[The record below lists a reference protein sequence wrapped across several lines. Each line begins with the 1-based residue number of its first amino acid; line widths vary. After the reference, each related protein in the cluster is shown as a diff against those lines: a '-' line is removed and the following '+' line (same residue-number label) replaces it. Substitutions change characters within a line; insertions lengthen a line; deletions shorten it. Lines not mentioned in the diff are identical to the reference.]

1 MSNDNR
7 IVSIQYLRGLAAL
20 GVVLCHYGSD
30 LKAYPKLSSFFSFG
44 QSGVFVFFLISGFII
59 VYSLNKSNYQS
70 KQFFKF
76 LLKRSIRID
85 PSYFIAILL
94 TIVLFKI
101 LAYLPSFKGDR
112 IVLIPGQLIAH
123 IFYAVPFTKYPF
135 YNHVFW
141 TLSVEFQF
149 YLLIG
154 ILYFLSDNRI
164 FKLTF
169 LVLFSLTCLIP
180 FSNSYYLVFNYAPI
194 FATGISLVDYY
205 QKRSLSSI
213 ILPLLLLCLVEY
225 KFGLPIFILLIFT
238 SMSIPFFKIVIKPL
252 KLLGDISYSLYL
264 THPLVSIVFLGLA
277 KKLGVETINNQLLI
291 LSVETTAAVLFA
303 YLFYRVIE
311 KPSSDLSKRF
321 FYNKKQH

>member
-1 MSNDNR
+1 MSDDKK

-30 LKAYPKLSSFFSFG
+30 LTAYPKLSSFLRLG

-59 VYSLNKSNYQS
+59 VYSLNKSNYES

-85 PSYFIAILL
+85 PSYFVVILL

-101 LAYLPSFKGDR
+101 LAFLPSFKGER

-164 FKLTF
+164 FKFTF

-194 FATGISLVDYY
+194 FATGISLVNYY
-205 QKRSLSSI
+205 QKRNLSNI
-213 ILPLLLLCLVEY
+213 ILPLLLLGLVEY

-238 SMSIPFFKIVIKPL
+238 SMAIPFFKVVIKPL

-264 THPLVSIVFLGLA
+264 THPLVLIVFLGLA
-277 KKLGVETINNQLLI
+277 KRLGVETANNQLLALFTEI
-291 LSVETTAAVLFA
+291 TMAILFA
-303 YLFYRVIE
+303 YLFYRIIE

-321 FYNKKQH
+321 FYNKKRH

>member
-1 MSNDNR
+1 MSNDNK

-30 LKAYPKLSSFFSFG
+30 LTAYPKLSSFFNFG
-44 QSGVFVFFLISGFII
+44 QSGIFVFFLISGFII
-59 VYSLNKSNYQS
+59 VYSLNRSNYES

-85 PSYFIAILL
+85 PSYFVAILL
-94 TIVLFKI
+94 TIVLLEF
-101 LAYLPSFKGDR
+101 LAFLPSFNGHR
-112 IVLIPGQLIAH
+112 FVFIPGQLIAH

-164 FKLTF
+164 FKFTF

-194 FATGISLVDYY
+194 FAAGISLVNFY
-205 QKRSLSSI
+205 QKRSLSNT

-238 SMSIPFFKIVIKPL
+238 SMAIPFFKIVIKPL
-252 KLLGDISYSLYL
+252 KQLGDISYSLYL
-264 THPLVSIVFLGLA
+264 THPLVLIVFLGLA
-277 KKLGVETINNQLLI
+277 KRLGLGTINNQLLALFLEI
-291 LSVETTAAVLFA
+291 TVAVLFA
-303 YLFYRVIE
+303 YLFYRIIE

-321 FYNKKQH
+321 FYNKKRD

>member
-1 MSNDNR
+1 MSDDKK

-20 GVVLCHYGSD
+20 GVVLCHFGYQ
-30 LKAYPKLSSFFSFG
+30 LTAYPKLSFFLKLG

-59 VYSLNKSNYQS
+59 VYSLNKSNYES

-85 PSYFIAILL
+85 PSYFATILL
-94 TIVLFKI
+94 TIALLEF
-101 LAYLPSFKGDR
+101 LNYLPSFKGNR
-112 IVLIPGQLIAH
+112 TILIPGQLIAH
-123 IFYAVPFTKYPF
+123 IFYAVPFTKYHF

-164 FKLTF
+164 FKLSF
-169 LVLFSLTCLIP
+169 LVFFSLTCLIP

-194 FATGISLVDYY
+194 FATGISLVNYY
-205 QKRSLSSI
+205 QNRTWSNA
-213 ILPLLLLCLVEY
+213 ILPLLLLSLVEY
-225 KFGLPIFILLIFT
+225 KFGAPIFILLILSCVAILFFT
-238 SMSIPFFKIVIKPL
+238 IAIKPL

-264 THPLVSIVFLGLA
+264 THSLVSTVFLGIEKRLDVKTA
-277 KKLGVETINNQLLI
+277 ENQLL
-291 LSVETTAAVLFA
+291 SVFVELPVAILFA
-303 YLFYRVIE
+303 YLFYRIIE

-321 FYNKKQH
+321 FYNKKRY

>member
-1 MSNDNR
+1 M
-7 IVSIQYLRGLAAL
+7 RGLAAL
-20 GVVLCHYGSD
+20 GVVLRHYGSH
-30 LKAYPKLSSFFSFG
+30 LTAYPKLSSFFMFG
-44 QSGVFVFFLISGFII
+44 QNGVFVFFLISGFII
-59 VYSLNKSNYQS
+59 VYSLSRSKYEP

-85 PSYFIAILL
+85 PSYFVAILL
-94 TIVLFKI
+94 TIVLFEF
-101 LAYLPSFKGDR
+101 LAYLPSFKGHR
-112 IVLIPGQLIAH
+112 FVFIPGQLIAH
-123 IFYAVPFTKYPF
+123 IFYVVPFTKYPF

-149 YLLIG
+149 YLLVG

-180 FSNSYYLVFNYAPI
+180 FSNSYYLVLNYAPI
-194 FATGISLVDYY
+194 FATGISLVNYY
-205 QKRSLSSI
+205 KNRTLSNT
-213 ILPLLLLCLVEY
+213 ILPLLLLGLVEY

-238 SMSIPFFKIVIKPL
+238 SVAIPFFKVVIKPL

-264 THPLVSIVFLGLA
+264 THPLVLIVFLGLA
-277 KKLGVETINNQLLI
+277 KRHGFETVDNQLLA
-291 LSVETTAAVLFA
+291 LFVEITVAILFA
-303 YLFYRVIE
+303 YLFYRIIE

-321 FYNKKQH
+321 FYKKKRL